1 MNIFKI
7 SLIILS
13 LGFGWIPSNGQA
25 TKPAKIFLK
34 NGAKIEGAI
43 IGSFDDSRLFFS
55 INGDDSI
62 AMRYDYI
69 RKIQFKGK
77 GSAYSEF
84 DEKLAENPSIKRA
97 AFYHEFRTGL
107 LFGED
112 QVSFAVHTLNGYQF
126 NQYLGTGLGIGLNT
140 FGDYLTMPI
149 YATVKGY
156 ILDRKV
162 SPFYFGDVGY
172 GFAWR
177 NNNNADYYQVSN
189 LKGGYYWQLGM
200 GYQVNFFNS
209 AFVMAIG
216 YTNQNSQADYEYY
229 PGYWG
234 GTNFEVSEKRLLRRV
249 SLTVGF
255 LL

>member
-1 MNIFKI
+1 M
-7 SLIILS
+7 LS
-13 LGFGWIPSNGQA
+13 LGLCWISSFGQA
-25 TKPAKIFLK
+25 TKPVKIFLK

-43 IGSFDDSRLFFS
+43 IGSFDDSRIYFT
-55 INGDDSI
+55 INGNDSI
-62 AMRYDYI
+62 AMKYDYI
-69 RKIQFKGK
+69 RKIKFKGK
-77 GSAYSEF
+77 VASSHDF
-84 DEKLAENPSIKRA
+84 DETNALIPSIKTD

-107 LFGED
+107 HFGED

-140 FGDYLTMPI
+140 FGDYLTMPV

-172 GFAWR
+172 GFAWHS
-177 NNNNADYYQVSN
+177 NNNSDYYQVSN

-200 GYQVNFFNS
+200 GYQVNFSNS
-209 AFVMAIG
+209 AFIMAIG
-216 YTNQNSQADYEYY
+216 YTNQDSQADYEYN
-229 PGYWG
+229 PGWWG
-234 GTNFEVSEKRLLRRV
+234 GTGYEVSEKRLLRRV
-249 SLTVGF
+249 SLTLGF

>member
-1 MNIFKI
+1 M
-7 SLIILS
+7 S
-13 LGFGWIPSNGQA
+13 LGFCWISSYSQA
-25 TKPAKIFLK
+25 TKPVKIFLK

-43 IGSFDDSRLFFS
+43 IGSFDDSRLFFT

-62 AMRYDYI
+62 AMKYDYI

-77 GSAYSEF
+77 GAGYNKF
-84 DEKLAENPSIKRA
+84 DEKIASNPSIKSN
-97 AFYHEFRTGL
+97 AFYHEFRTGF
-107 LFGED
+107 LFGADE
-112 QVSFAVHTLNGYQF
+112 VSFAVHTLNGYQF

-177 NNNNADYYQVSN
+177 NNNNSDYYQVSN

-209 AFVMAIG
+209 AFTMAIG
-216 YTNQNSQADYEYY
+216 YTNQDSQADYSYN

-234 GTNFEVSEKRLLRRV
+234 GSGFDVSEKRLLRRV

-255 LL
+255 LF

>member
-1 MNIFKI
+1 M
-7 SLIILS
+7 LS
-13 LGFGWIPSNGQA
+13 LGCCWITSYGQA
-25 TKPAKIFLK
+25 TNTVKIFLK
-34 NGAKIEGAI
+34 NGAKVEGAI
-43 IGSFDDSRLFFS
+43 IGSFDENRLYFTV
-55 INGDDSI
+55 NGDDSI
-62 AMRYDYI
+62 AMKYDYI

-77 GSAYSEF
+77 GSAFRAF
-84 DEKLAENPSIKRA
+84 DEKIASNPSIKTD

-112 QVSFAVHTLNGYQF
+112 QVSFAVHSMNGYQF

-140 FGDYLTMPI
+140 FGDYLSMPI

-162 SPFYFGDVGY
+162 SPFYFGDIGY
-172 GFAWR
+172 GFAWH
-177 NNNNADYYQVSN
+177 NNNNSDYYRVSN
-189 LKGGYYWQLGM
+189 LKGGYYWQLGL

-209 AFVMAIG
+209 AFTMAIG
-216 YTNQNSQADYEYY
+216 YANQDSQADYDYN
-229 PGYWG
+229 PGWWG
-234 GTNFEVSEKRLLRRV
+234 GTGYEVSEKRLLRRV